1 MIAFCPLAQGLLTN
15 RYLNGVPSDSRI
27 AKGELN
33 KEHCSE
39 DKLAKVREIGK
50 IAEARGVSI
59 AQLALLWVLRD
70 ERVTS
75 ALIGASSPKQIIE
88 NAAIAKL
95 EPLTSSEIMDIE
107 RILA

>member
-1 MIAFCPLAQGLLTN
+1 
-15 RYLNGVPSDSRI
+15 
-27 AKGELN
+27 LN
-33 KEHCSE
+33 KDHCSE

-88 NAAIAKL
+88 NAAIAEM
-95 EPLTSSEIMDIE
+95 EPLTSSEIVEIE
-107 RILA
+107 RVLTK